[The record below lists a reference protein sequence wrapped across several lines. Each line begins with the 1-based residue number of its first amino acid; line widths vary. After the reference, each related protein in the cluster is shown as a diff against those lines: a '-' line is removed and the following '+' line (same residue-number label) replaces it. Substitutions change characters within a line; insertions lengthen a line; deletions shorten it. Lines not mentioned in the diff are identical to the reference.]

1 MSIEMQP
8 AEVIPAFDEFL
19 AVRGLRFAGV
29 IIGGSALVLLGVV
42 QRTTEDCDV
51 LDPGIPSSVREAA
64 EAFADERGIDRD
76 WFNCKAHDFVT
87 IEGCVPGGWR
97 ERLRTVFRG
106 KALQL
111 QTLGAHDLLCTKLVA
126 LIDRG
131 TDFDDCVAL
140 QPTANDLVAAWPF
153 VAAYEGNPE
162 SRAQYWIPLARM
174 QMERLAKRLGYDVV
188 L

>member
-19 AVRGLRFAGV
+19 AARG
-29 IIGGSALVLLGVV
+29 
-42 QRTTEDCDV
+42 
-51 LDPGIPSSVREAA
+51 
-64 EAFADERGIDRD
+64 
-76 WFNCKAHDFVT
+76 
-87 IEGCVPGGWR
+87 
-97 ERLRTVFRG
+97 
-106 KALQL
+106 
-111 QTLGAHDLLCTKLVA
+111 LVA

-140 QPTANDLVAAWPF
+140 EPTAEDLVAAWPF
-153 VAAYEGNPE
+153 VAEYQGNPE
-162 SRAQYWIPLARM
+162 SRVQYWIPLARM